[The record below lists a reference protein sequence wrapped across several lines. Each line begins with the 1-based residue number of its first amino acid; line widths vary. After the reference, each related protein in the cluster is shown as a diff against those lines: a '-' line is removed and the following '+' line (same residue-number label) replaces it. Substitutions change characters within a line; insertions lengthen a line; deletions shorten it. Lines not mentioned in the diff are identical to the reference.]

1 MSGPIV
7 EGDFVSSVRKCEHG
21 VFKPGDSWI
30 SEPNRSCSI
39 CRSQMPE
46 LFRPPTIKKAVK
58 QKRKSV
64 AVEVELELPELD
76 EDLRPEFSNE
86 EKFYEECER

>member
-1 MSGPIV
+1 VSGPIV

-21 VFKPGDSWI
+21 VFKPGDSW
-30 SEPNRSCSI
+30 SAPNRSCSI

-58 QKRKSV
+58 QKRKSI
-64 AVEVELELPELD
+64 AVEVELEVTES
-76 EDLRPEFSNE
+76 EKDLRPEISNE
-86 EKFYEECER
+86 EMYEECER

>member
-1 MSGPIV
+1 
-7 EGDFVSSVRKCEHG
+7 
-21 VFKPGDSWI
+21 
-30 SEPNRSCSI
+30 
-39 CRSQMPE
+39 MPE
-46 LFRPPTIKKAVK
+46 LFRPPTVKKAVK

-64 AVEVELELPELD
+64 AVEVEVEVTESD